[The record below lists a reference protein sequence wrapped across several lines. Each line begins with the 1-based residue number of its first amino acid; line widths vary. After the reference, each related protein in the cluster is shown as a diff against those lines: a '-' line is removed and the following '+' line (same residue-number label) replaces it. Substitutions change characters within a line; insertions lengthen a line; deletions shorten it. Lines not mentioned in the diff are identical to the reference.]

1 MIGER
6 GEWGALNAART
17 GLPLHPSDVCV
28 CWGYRGGDV
37 RVLKVQRSGCVC
49 IVGNMYTCM
58 HQGHTCILA
67 VQRALTL
74 HAFLP
79 SSQIRTRWPH
89 NNVGWSCWL
98 LPKLCCVWSRKM
110 LHLVICCPP
119 SSSAHTNS
127 GWYLVM
133 TPSQYQA
140 FLFLPQVCAGGGG
153 DGITPL
159 HTCRCV

>member
-6 GEWGALNAART
+6 GAWGALNAART

-98 LPKLCCVWSRKM
+98 LPKLCVVSGAERCYILWFVV
-110 LHLVICCPP
+110 LHLLQHILTLAGTWWWHPP
-119 SSSAHTNS
+119 NTKPFCFFH
-127 GWYLVM
+127 
-133 TPSQYQA
+133 
-140 FLFLPQVCAGGGG
+140 
-153 DGITPL
+153 
-159 HTCRCV
+159 RCVLVEEVMV